1 MKDSATTT
9 FYIRIIDEPQV
20 STTKDGKTV
29 EDEKN
34 LAEIKLAE
42 KYQARIFDDLKIK
55 QDNII
60 LNINKPFI

>member
-1 MKDSATTT
+1 LKDSATTT